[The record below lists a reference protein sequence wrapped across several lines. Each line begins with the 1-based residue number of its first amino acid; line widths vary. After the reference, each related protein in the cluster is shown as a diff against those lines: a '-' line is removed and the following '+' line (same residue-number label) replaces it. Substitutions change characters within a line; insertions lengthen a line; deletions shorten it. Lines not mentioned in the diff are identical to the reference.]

1 MYVYLILHVG
11 LPIYMYVCLIRR
23 LNICFEV
30 SGFFSTCRRW
40 DQETTTGLLAKCIAT
55 DQKICF
61 NSHVYRYASN
71 CVCEMCTNNTH
82 YDSIPDAGNMEV
94 PQC

>member
-11 LPIYMYVCLIRR
+11 LPVYMNVYLIRR
-23 LNICFEV
+23 LNICLEV

-40 DQETTTGLLAKCIAT
+40 DQETTTGLLAKCSAT
-55 DQKICF
+55 GQKICF
-61 NSHVYRYASN
+61 NSHMYRYASN
-71 CVCEMCTNNTH
+71 CVCEMCTNTH

-94 PQC
+94 HQC